1 MHVNNACMF
10 YAQYASIVVW
20 KSQNGAETLVN
31 LGARKKLTCFDPL
44 RKGCGDFF
52 LFFVWQLLV
61 QHTIPTTFNS
71 HKKINE
77 IILFQN
83 SPVQPLTMPP
93 GRYGARHIAWW
104 SVSVASCEAIRFRH
118 RVCARAI
125 SARRTPWSSHS
136 PLVKTQHKTQ
146 LLAIV
151 YRTFLLAKLSNFVT
165 QKGPST
171 HVINATR
178 FVKTCQ

>member
-52 LFFVWQLLV
+52 YFFCSQLLV
-61 QHTIPTTFNS
+61 QHTIPTTLNS
-71 HKKINE
+71 HKNNFNE

-83 SPVQPLTMPP
+83 SPVQPLS
-93 GRYGARHIAWW
+93 IESILNILFLEK
-104 SVSVASCEAIRFRH
+104 SVLPKEQELI
-118 RVCARAI
+118 
-125 SARRTPWSSHS
+125 PE
-136 PLVKTQHKTQ
+136 
-146 LLAIV
+146 
-151 YRTFLLAKLSNFVT
+151 Y
-165 QKGPST
+165 
-171 HVINATR
+171 
-178 FVKTCQ
+178 